1 MALVTRLQASSKQE
15 TTNDITRN
23 LSSLQ
28 FESALTDEEKNL
40 IPMRTR
46 NHAISVTQC
55 ALITSAI
62 DIFSR
67 ARDAKLRQINPGK
80 QRSTHILQDESERDT
95 LIVGII
101 GCGRLGSQIA
111 HCLLTYG
118 QLHPSKLQIST
129 RRPETLEYLQHK
141 GVECYFNN
149 ERLVS
154 SAHVVI
160 FCVLP
165 SQMPGVCE
173 DIKDHISSSLIML
186 CAFSSISLRRLR
198 QMLGSSNVIQPKLHW
213 KEDVSG
219 LNYNHSLNVN
229 MALESRDTVLG
240 TCPIGVEKKDLVV
253 STDDKVAES
262 IILAVVNMCTESSL
276 TYSQTLTV
284 IRAAVFGETHK
295 KPLTCDRL
303 TVKDFGLKESDGE
316 KERSFPSYDLV
327 EAYENGTPLLKILKE
342 NVSIK
347 EAFVKKY
354 TSLFED
360 YLHKRAYGQLP

>member
-1 MALVTRLQASSKQE
+1 MALVTRLQAANKQDA
-15 TTNDITRN
+15 TNDITRN

-28 FESALTDEEKNL
+28 FESALTDEEKCL
-40 IPMRTR
+40 IGMRTR

-55 ALITSAI
+55 ALITSAV

-67 ARDAKLRQINPGK
+67 ARDAKLRQMNPGK
-80 QRSTHILQDESERDT
+80 QRSTQILQDESERDT

-173 DIKDHISSSLIML
+173 DIKDYISSSTIMM
-186 CAFSSISLRRLR
+186 CAFSSLTLRRLR

-213 KEDVSG
+213 KEDVTNIDY
-219 LNYNHSLNVN
+219 NYSLNVN
-229 MALESRDTVLG
+229 MALESRDTVLS
-240 TCPIGVEKKDLVV
+240 TCPIGVDKEELVV
-253 STDDKVAES
+253 STDERVAES
-262 IILAVVNMCTESSL
+262 IVLAIINMCSESGL
-276 TYSQTLTV
+276 TCSQTLSV
-284 IRAAVFGETHK
+284 IHAAVFGETHK

-303 TVKDFGLKESDGE
+303 TVKDFGLRESDCDI
-316 KERSFPSYDLV
+316 KKSFPFYDLV
-327 EAYENGTPLLKILKE
+327 EAHEKGTPLLKTMTS
-342 NVSIK
+342 NVSIQ